1 MEGKLLSAD
10 GLRVMIGKEEPVRA
24 SSFSI
29 DYEEAKALIGESGS
43 GKSMTALA
51 LIALL
56 PEHAAAEGRIA
67 YRGTEIDASDT
78 KRLSA
83 LRGREIAMM
92 SQDPSSS
99 LNPAYRIGKQ
109 IRRIAAIGGAEDP
122 RMEAER
128 LLEAAGLGGA
138 GRKYPHQLSGG
149 MCQRALLAMALA
161 ASPSL
166 LIADEVTSSLDSD
179 TERAAM
185 ELILTMMRERALS
198 LLMISHSIALAA
210 SYADSIAVMHGGCTV
225 EEGPAAEV
233 LRHPAHP
240 YTELL
245 AACAAMKRDPDGT
258 LVTIGGRMPGPAEKV
273 PGCTFAGRCPY
284 AERRCLDGMPAWRS
298 DGSHRWRCIHG

>member
-1 MEGKLLSAD
+1 
-10 GLRVMIGKEEPVRA
+10 
-24 SSFSI
+24 
-29 DYEEAKALIGESGS
+29 
-43 GKSMTALA
+43 
-51 LIALL
+51 
-56 PEHAAAEGRIA
+56 
-67 YRGTEIDASDT
+67 
-78 KRLSA
+78 
-83 LRGREIAMM
+83 
-92 SQDPSSS
+92 
-99 LNPAYRIGKQ
+99 
-109 IRRIAAIGGAEDP
+109 
-122 RMEAER
+122 
-128 LLEAAGLGGA
+128 
-138 GRKYPHQLSGG
+138 
-149 MCQRALLAMALA
+149 
-161 ASPSL
+161 
-166 LIADEVTSSLDSD
+166 
-179 TERAAM
+179 M

-284 AERRCLDGMPAWRS
+284 AERRCMDGMPAWRS